1 MGITS
6 NEVLHRLR
14 QSGRCRFTERQLTD
28 FRCKQLLP
36 PLQRDKQPGS
46 RKPMYLWDEGVV
58 AQVAYLHDLLQ
69 WDRQHDRLYLPLWL
83 AGHDIPLRAVRRIV
97 LRFIERHLS
106 RLTQGKTDPD
116 DILDHVSTLIYERML
131 PRWKYSPKKREPIQ
145 SLGVETWAEI
155 VELTFDFLATPLY
168 EPDLELLADLVLRVA
183 RRQKEPPPE
192 IKTDPESLFRAAAGI
207 QQILRQLSP
216 LFSIPKLKEAVELAT
231 LEEWL
236 RAQHYYQVLRN
247 TTDFIIV
254 EINACLPEP
263 FPDAFFYRVAMNGA
277 LYLLPLF
284 LSLIYQGQTEPLE
297 RGEQCLGTMVEFLK
311 QRGWSVKHPRE
322 VLLEIVHQYEVERV
336 GLEERKAG

>member
-46 RKPMYLWDEGVV
+46 RKPMYLWDEGIV
-58 AQVAYLHDLLQ
+58 AQAAYLHDLLQ

-168 EPDLELLADLVLRVA
+168 EPDLELLVDLVLRIA
-183 RRQKEPPPE
+183 RRQKEVC
-192 IKTDPESLFRAAAGI
+192 TR
-207 QQILRQLSP
+207 
-216 LFSIPKLKEAVELAT
+216 
-231 LEEWL
+231 
-236 RAQHYYQVLRN
+236 Y
-247 TTDFIIV
+247 
-254 EINACLPEP
+254 
-263 FPDAFFYRVAMNGA
+263 
-277 LYLLPLF
+277 
-284 LSLIYQGQTEPLE
+284 
-297 RGEQCLGTMVEFLK
+297 
-311 QRGWSVKHPRE
+311 
-322 VLLEIVHQYEVERV
+322 
-336 GLEERKAG
+336 